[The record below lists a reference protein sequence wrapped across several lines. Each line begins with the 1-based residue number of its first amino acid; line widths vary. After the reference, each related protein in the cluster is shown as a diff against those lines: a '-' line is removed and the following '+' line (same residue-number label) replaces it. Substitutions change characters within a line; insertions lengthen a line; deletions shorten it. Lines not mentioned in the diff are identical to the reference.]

1 MVSAVLWGACIG
13 AVVGGGSSIL
23 NIGKSNKKTIKA
35 FKKQMSYAMRNYNYQ
50 QAAFDRQ
57 ERSMYDAAMV
67 ELFNMSLNT
76 IQNDGS
82 VTAALAETGLE
93 GRNEGKVKQ
102 SMKAMEGLETTAVK
116 EAHEQSVWEVRS
128 AKDALYVQ
136 TVADFEQ
143 ARDKVSA
150 DLIGGM
156 RAVGM
161 VMDGAAKGAVLGAV
175 TAGAASAAGS
185 ALGSAA
191 TPATEGALTSVET
204 MGAANGGNLLQQGIL
219 STAGGTTTTTT
230 AGGLGAGSLAAGKT
244 AAGGVASL
252 GTANTGLVTAGQYAK
267 MVGMGEKASAFSK
280 FSGAFQYNMGQYQNQ
295 LNTIRFFADTASN
308 IGGYFNQPR
317 RQRNLGYF

>member
-175 TAGAASAAGS
+175 TAGAVSAAGG

-191 TPATEGALTSVET
+191 PAAPGVAPTAAVPAG
-204 MGAANGGNLLQQGIL
+204 GAAP
-219 STAGGTTTTTT
+219 A
-230 AGGLGAGSLAAGKT
+230 AGSLAAGKT
-244 AAGGVASL
+244 AAGGIASL
-252 GTANTGLVTAGQYAK
+252 GTANTGMVTAGEYAK

-280 FSGAFQYNMGQYQNQ
+280 FSGAFNYNMGQLEDQ
-295 LNTIRFFADTASN
+295 LKTIRFFADTTSN
-308 IGGYFNQPR
+308 IGSYFNQPR